1 MEIIQTGIEGL
12 IQIIPKIHPD
22 NRGWFIELYKSS
34 PFQNFSGNVQF
45 VQDNLSFS
53 NKHVLRGLH
62 LQIGNSAQAKLVTV
76 LKGRVLDVVV
86 DLRTGSPTF
95 GKHYKLELNETLK
108 NLLFV
113 PAGFAHGFSALE
125 DSLFL
130 YKCSNE
136 YDPNNETGI
145 IWNDPTL
152 NINWNN
158 PAPIISEKDMKLPS
172 FNDLLQKSVI
182 SQH

>member
-12 IQIIPKIHPD
+12 VQIIPKIHSDP
-22 NRGWFIELYKSS
+22 RGWFIELHKSS
-34 PFQNFSGNVQF
+34 QFQNSIGNVPF
-45 VQDNLSFS
+45 VQDNISFS

-62 LQIGNSAQAKLVTV
+62 LQTGHSGQAKLVTI
-76 LKGRVLDVVV
+76 LKGKVLDVVV
-86 DLRTGSPTF
+86 DLRSGSPTF
-95 GKHYKLELNETLK
+95 GRHYKLELNDTAR

-113 PAGFAHGFSALE
+113 PAGFAHGFSAME

-136 YDPNNETGI
+136 YNPNNETGI

-152 NINWNN
+152 NIDWHN
-158 PAPIISEKDMKLPS
+158 PAPIISDKDSKLPK
-172 FNDLLQKSVI
+172 FKDLLQKSVI
-182 SQH
+182 SQY

>member
-1 MEIIQTGIEGL
+1 MEIIQTGIDGL
-12 IQIIPKIHPD
+12 VHIIPKIHQD
-22 NRGWFIELYKSS
+22 TRGWFIEFFKSS
-34 PFQNFSGNVQF
+34 QFQNFCGNTPF

-62 LQIGNSAQAKLVTV
+62 LQIGDSAQAKLVTV
-76 LKGRVLDVVV
+76 LKGSVLDVVV

-95 GKHYKLELNETLK
+95 GQHYKLELNDKLK

-125 DSLFL
+125 ETLFL

-136 YDPNNETGI
+136 YNPHNETGI
-145 IWNDPTL
+145 LWNDPTL

-158 PAPIISEKDMKLPS
+158 PDPILSDKDSKLPR

-182 SQH
+182 SRY